1 MININ
6 NKEWNHL
13 CADDVCSFLLGGG
26 EENFF
31 FEFKSDKEKNSK
43 LVKKISAFANTYR
56 DHAGS
61 RQQEGT
67 VIIRTSKIPAGRVQR
82 RTLYPPFLQANTVPR
97 KAPPLRQGGHS

>member
-31 FEFKSDKEKNSK
+31 FEFKSDKEKILNLSRRYPH
-43 LVKKISAFANTYR
+43 LLTHIVTTPGADNKK
-56 DHAGS
+56 
-61 RQQEGT
+61 
-67 VIIRTSKIPAGRVQR
+67 V
-82 RTLYPPFLQANTVPR
+82 L
-97 KAPPLRQGGHS
+97 